1 MRAGPLDRRVAVQ
14 RRTVTVSGTGAV
26 EEVWAPIG
34 NDRWASKVPV
44 SGTERYSGPQL
55 EAREQVEFR
64 LRWSDDLADL
74 QPTDRIIEPADDATA
89 SPPSTRSIYDIFA
102 VLEIGRHEVLR
113 VITARQT
120 VSLP

>member
-1 MRAGPLDRRVAVQ
+1 MLKRYGRQLATIAGPRNCRCRAP
-14 RRTVTVSGTGAV
+14 SGIPA
-26 EEVWAPIG
+26 
-34 NDRWASKVPV
+34 
-44 SGTERYSGPQL
+44 PQL

-113 VITARQT
+113 VLASRQT
-120 VSLP
+120 VTMP